1 MMLPD
6 RTFFILGPTAAG
18 KTAIAL
24 ALAERVGGE
33 IVNADAF
40 QLYRGLDVLTAKPS
54 AAEMQCVPHH
64 LYGLLESGEHCDA
77 QRYRD
82 LAMPIIHAIAERGA
96 VPIIVGGSGLY
107 VKAVTHGLAA
117 LPAADT
123 VLRAKLARLSL
134 AEQAAWL
141 LQLDP
146 IAKETVNLLNPRYVE
161 RALEI
166 CILTG
171 RPQSELRQTFAE
183 PSPILSGI
191 HLQWER
197 ETLYERINRRVVAMF
212 AAGII
217 NEVKSLGN
225 ETGGVARAIGVKE
238 VRALIAGEMD
248 EAAATAALQQATRR
262 YAKRQ
267 GTWFRREQWLQTICL
282 NPESTPE
289 STATQILTFF
299 PCLTTPITRP

>member
-1 MMLPD
+1 MLPD
-6 RTFFILGPTAAG
+6 RTFFVLGPTAAG

-54 AAEMQCVPHH
+54 PNEMQRAPHH
-64 LYGLLESGEHCDA
+64 LYGELEPGEHCDA

-82 LAMPIIHAIAERGA
+82 MAMPVIHHIAERGA
-96 VPIIVGGSGLY
+96 VPIVVGGSGLY

-117 LPAADT
+117 LPAADA
-123 VLRAKLARLSL
+123 VLRARLAHLTL
-134 AEQAAWL
+134 AEQAHWL

-146 IAKETVNLLNPRYVE
+146 AAKETVNLLNPRYVE

-166 CILTG
+166 CLLTG
-171 RPQSELRQTFAE
+171 QPQSELRRSFAE
-183 PSPILSGI
+183 QSPALSGI
-191 HLQWER
+191 SLQWER
-197 ETLYERINRRVVAMF
+197 ETLYDRINQRVIAMF

-217 NEVKSLGN
+217 DEVRSLGP
-225 ETGGVARAIGVKE
+225 ETEGVARAIGVKE
-238 VRALIAGEMD
+238 VRALLSGEMD
-248 EAAATAALQQATRR
+248 EAAAVAAIQQATRR

-267 GTWFRREQWLQTICL
+267 GTWFRREHWLQTICL

-289 STATQILTFF
+289 SIATEILTLF
-299 PCLTTPITRP
+299 PCLTTPTTRP

>member
-54 AAEMQCVPHH
+54 PVEMQRVPHH

-82 LAMPIIHAIAERGA
+82 LAMPIIHEIAERGA

-123 VLRAKLARLSL
+123 VLRSKLAQLSL

-183 PSPILSGI
+183 PSPVLSGI

-197 ETLYERINRRVVAMF
+197 ETLYERINRRVVTMF

-217 NEVKSLGN
+217 EEVKSLRD

-238 VRALIAGEMD
+238 VRALLAGEMD
-248 EAAATAALQQATRR
+248 EAAAMAAIQQATRR

-289 STATQILTFF
+289 STATEILTIF
-299 PCLTTPITRP
+299 PCLTTPTTRP